1 MAVSNK
7 KNCINNSDYSYSGR
21 EQNPLGLG
29 FTPECEEVG
38 KKMLGRDGKTYI
50 ISVKNNKKIWMRVK
64 EDDLSLSTDLVKDI
78 PIIQETI
85 ATDDEYSTDD
95 EKDKKDEEEVEEVEE
110 KKEEKQE
117 EKKKMTRKAPKEKAN
132 NFDIGFQKEGAD
144 GNMYEIVENKNG
156 VKKWMKVKEEKKNVK
171 KEKKNVK
178 KEKKSMDGG
187 DDNEKKEKKEKKKR
201 APSTYNLFI
210 KQKMIEI
217 RKNNDDIVPK
227 ECMKLATAEWKK
239 LSDDE
244 KDNFKKSLE

>member
-7 KNCINNSDYSYSGR
+7 KKCINNSNYSYSGR

-38 KKMLGRDGKTYI
+38 KKMIGRDGKTYM

-64 EDDLSLSTDLVKDI
+64 EEDDLSLSTDLVKDI
-78 PIIQETI
+78 PITQETI
-85 ATDDEYSTDD
+85 ATDNEYSTTDD
-95 EKDKKDEEEVEEVEE
+95 EKDEEEVEEKKKE
-110 KKEEKQE
+110 KKEEKKE

-132 NFDIGFQKEGAD
+132 EFDMGFQKEGAD

-156 VKKWMKVKEEKKNVK
+156 VKRWMKVKEDKEKVK
-171 KEKKNVK
+171 KEKVK

-187 DDNEKKEKKEKKKR
+187 DDNEKKEKKKR

-217 RKNNDDIVPK
+217 RKDNDDIMPK

-244 KDNFKKSLE
+244 KDKFKKSLE

>member
-50 ISVKNNKKIWMRVK
+50 VSVKNNKKIWMRVK

-85 ATDDEYSTDD
+85 ATDDEYSTTDD
-95 EKDKKDEEEVEEVEE
+95 EKDEKDEKDEEEVEEVEE

-132 NFDIGFQKEGAD
+132 NFDIGFQKEGGD

-156 VKKWMKVKEEKKNVK
+156 VKRWMKVKE
-171 KEKKNVK
+171 EKKNVK

-217 RKNNDDIVPK
+217 RKNNDDIMPK

>member
-1 MAVSNK
+1 
-7 KNCINNSDYSYSGR
+7 
-21 EQNPLGLG
+21 
-29 FTPECEEVG
+29 
-38 KKMLGRDGKTYI
+38 
-50 ISVKNNKKIWMRVK
+50 
-64 EDDLSLSTDLVKDI
+64 
-78 PIIQETI
+78 
-85 ATDDEYSTDD
+85 
-95 EKDKKDEEEVEEVEE
+95 
-110 KKEEKQE
+110 
-117 EKKKMTRKAPKEKAN
+117 MTRKAPKEKAN
-132 NFDIGFQKEGAD
+132 NFDIGFQKEGGD

-156 VKKWMKVKEEKKNVK
+156 VKRWMKVKE
-171 KEKKNVK
+171 EKKNVK